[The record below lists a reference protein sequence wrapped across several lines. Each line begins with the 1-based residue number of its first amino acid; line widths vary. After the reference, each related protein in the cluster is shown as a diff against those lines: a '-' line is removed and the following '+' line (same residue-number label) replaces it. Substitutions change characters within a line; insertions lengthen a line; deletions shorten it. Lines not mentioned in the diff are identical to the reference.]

1 MRTIIHAISRTLVC
15 LALVKLYNTSVS
27 VTSVQRALKLIC
39 LGRCGT
45 EMHIINQSIINLFE
59 SMQTCHEA
67 IKEFFDS
74 KLFIVGY
81 VGIGIAGV
89 MVNAVMLL
97 TVVNLVRFYPDA
109 V

>member
-1 MRTIIHAISRTLVC
+1 M
-15 LALVKLYNTSVS
+15 
-27 VTSVQRALKLIC
+27 TSVQRILKLSC
-39 LGRCGT
+39 LGRRVT

-59 SMQTCHEA
+59 SMQTCHDAIEA
-67 IKEFFDS
+67 FFNS

-89 MVNAVMLL
+89 MVNAVMSL
-97 TVVNLVRFYPDA
+97 TVVNLVFFYPDP

>member
-1 MRTIIHAISRTLVC
+1 MTEAQMRTIIHAISRTLVC

-27 VTSVQRALKLIC
+27 C
-39 LGRCGT
+39 FGRCGT

-67 IKEFFDS
+67 IQEFFNS

-89 MVNAVMLL
+89 MVNAIMLL
-97 TVVNLVRFYPDA
+97 TVVNLVRFYPDP